1 MSYPSSAYTHSWAYN
16 NPSVVIEHGDGTLTM
31 YKTFNSNVKFYNL
44 GTKLGMDTTTSYYM
58 FTFNGTSWSSHTTKT
73 ATGSVAPYTTEINI
87 ADIDFNSVRIFASG
101 ENEEILPNPF
111 APKPIG
117 FYDLPSGISN
127 YYMIAED
134 GSWTVYYTDKVFYVT
149 SGVSGIIYL
158 TESSPHTFIKFRKW
172 NLGATSWGS
181 ETQANTVTYTNNT
194 DTRRIAYNSSDRLIR
209 YTSTVG
215 LAEIPFEEP
224 SEEVENYNGVA
235 EISQASTVV
244 SVNSK
249 QSKLVA
255 SVSQPSTVV
264 TAYTKAESSEDY
276 DLVAEVNQSSS
287 VVANL
292 SKQVSSI
299 ASVEQV
305 STIEAQNTKAINLAS
320 EVSQPSTVV
329 AQANKLTY
337 LVADISRLSSVSAE
351 NKKSTYLVAEINQGS
366 TVYSTVSAEVPTYEF
381 DLVASVNQSSSVF
394 TSLNKQSSLLGQV
407 AQDES
412 VESQASKH
420 IEVVASIEQG
430 STVYSFVTKEE
441 LEKTISASV
450 GQQSSVVASVSK
462 QSDIT
467 ALIEQISVVLARISR
482 GSTSR
487 IIRPIRLTSSFKGG
501 VRHGMTMPE
510 PLGKALQLKGAVKS
524 QTRFNQPIRKELKF

>member
-1 MSYPSSAYTHSWAYN
+1 MSYPSSAYTFPWDITACY
-16 NPSVVIEHGDGTLTM
+16 VIKENGDGTLTAWTRESGT
-31 YKTFNSNVKFYNL
+31 YYNHNGYV
-44 GTKLGMDTTTSYYM
+44 GTANINHNRW
-58 FTFNGTSWSSHTTKT
+58 TFNGTSWSG
-73 ATGSVAPYTTEINI
+73 ATNVVATSDGAYYRLPVLIEDAHYHGDIIRASTE
-87 ADIDFNSVRIFASG
+87 SK
-101 ENEEILPNPF
+101 ILPKPF
-111 APKPIG
+111 INWGTYP
-117 FYDLPSGISN
+117 LPSGVSN
-127 YYMIAED
+127 FFID
-134 GSWTVYYTDKVFYVT
+134 VFLNLGHRPRIVY
-149 SGVSGIIYL
+149 GVSNMYVDTQNRLGDGINSYNTL
-158 TESSPHTFIKFRKW
+158 KYRLW
-172 NLGATSWGS
+172 NGSGWGS
-181 ETQANTVTYTNNT
+181 ETSFLFLQYSGTHIDYVIFNSHERTNNNGGT
-194 DTRRIAYNSSDRLIR
+194 FPI
-209 YTSTVG
+209 
-215 LAEIPFEEP
+215 IPFEEP

-366 TVYSTVSAEVPTYEF
+366 TVYSTVSAEVPSY
-381 DLVASVNQSSSVF
+381 DYNLVASVEQSSDVGA
-394 TSLNKQSSLLGQV
+394 SLSKQSSLVGQV

-412 VESQASKH
+412 VVAQASKH
-420 IEVVASIEQG
+420 IEVIASIEQG
-430 STVYSFVTKEE
+430 STIYSFVTKEE

-450 GQQSSVVASVSK
+450 EQSSSVVASVSK
-462 QSDIT
+462 QSDIS
-467 ALIEQISVVLARISR
+467 ALVEQLSTIESVLQRISA
-482 GSTSR
+482 SR
-487 IIRPIRLTSSFKGG
+487 LTTIIRIAEKLQFKEI
-501 VRHGMTMPE
+501 VLSE
-510 PLGKALQLKGAVKS
+510 NLGSKKTGSIQ
-524 QTRFNQPIRKELKF
+524 FDEPIRKVVDLD